1 MYAFHILFLC
11 KRKVILPSWLGG
23 EAWAIPYE
31 VIFGTAATAF
41 YLTFAGGKL
50 SGSLSREE
58 VLPTEVDTEEKSKM
72 AETFIFLGLAYY
84 GSGYAGQGIHM
95 ILCLCAALGAP
106 LTIGMCT
113 SLQVLL
119 SHLLWVAAGSWI
131 LHLRTEGGFFSRT
144 KNENKWFRMSIS
156 GNLLWTVIG
165 GYFLTSFISS
175 LALYI
180 NPLLYNLP
188 ILSKLGDML
197 KKLPE
202 SQTEVIVDQL
212 KNPQGGLWAAVAGC
226 IGPCFTGP
234 VWEEVLYRGF
244 LLQALNLFMSLPM
257 AVDLCSLVF
266 ALNHMVIVSTRGLR
280 VEG

>member
-1 MYAFHILFLC
+1 MYAFHIFFLC
-11 KRKVILPSWLGG
+11 KKKVSLPSWLGG

-31 VIFGTAATAF
+31 VIFGTAATAL
-41 YLTFAGGKL
+41 YLTLAGGKL
-50 SGSLSREE
+50 SGSLARDE
-58 VLPTEVDTEEKSKM
+58 VLPTEVDAEEEKGKM

-84 GSGYAGQGIHM
+84 GSGYAGQGINTL
-95 ILCLCAALGAP
+95 LCLCAALGAP

-131 LHLRTEGGFFSRT
+131 LHLRTGGSFFSRMS
-144 KNENKWFRMSIS
+144 KDNPWFRMSMS

-175 LALYI
+175 LALYA
-180 NPLLYNLP
+180 NPILYKLP
-188 ILSKLGDML
+188 LLSKLGDML
-197 KKLPE
+197 KNLPE

-212 KNPQGGLWAAVAGC
+212 KNPKGGLYASIAGC

-266 ALNHMVIVSTRGLR
+266 ALNHMVIV
-280 VEG
+280 ECID